1 MKTLNNTLASCNEC
15 FHLSYVAVVT
25 DIFIFTRS
33 GIPGF
38 SAVALALND
47 FGYRALGVRLDSG
60 DLSYTSLQIRKALE
74 KVADV

>member
-1 MKTLNNTLASCNEC
+1 M
-15 FHLSYVAVVT
+15 LSP
-25 DIFIFTRS
+25 IFTRS